1 MSPTPITALD
11 PAHIAILCQ
20 QHGIREFAIFGS
32 AARDELEP
40 ESDIDVLI
48 DFLPKKKHSLLDL
61 VTIQE
66 ELQELFGRPVDLLT
80 RDGLKRMR
88 NKLRRERISA
98 GLKVI
103 YVA

>member
-1 MSPTPITALD
+1 MSPTHITALD
-11 PAHIAILCQ
+11 PARITSLCQ

-32 AARDELEP
+32 AARDELVP
-40 ESDIDVLI
+40 ESDIDVMI
-48 DFLPKKKHSLLDL
+48 DFLPKTKPSLLDL

-66 ELQELFGRPVDLLT
+66 ELQEMFGRPVDLLT
-80 RDGLKRMR
+80 RDGLKHMR
-88 NKLRRERISA
+88 NQLRRERITA

>member
-1 MSPTPITALD
+1 MIDVSLLPPF
-11 PAHIAILCQ
+11 CQ
-20 QHGIREFAIFGS
+20 RHRIREFSIFGS
-32 AARDELEP
+32 AARDELLP

-48 DFLPKKKHSLLDL
+48 DFEPGAKHSLLDL
-61 VTIQE
+61 VQIQE

-88 NKLRRERISA
+88 NRLRRERIEA
-98 GLKVI
+98 GLKAI